1 MSFAI
6 PEPYVWDE
14 SFQVFYADID
24 DEHKGLF
31 KGIFDLA
38 AAPGDAAKLTTL
50 FNAVTSHFATEEKK
64 FDASTFDKALV
75 AEHKQLHADFVG
87 KLKDLSTPVSPDTIK
102 YAKDWLV
109 NHIKGTDFKYKGKL

>member
-1 MSFAI
+1 MGFDI

-38 AAPGDAAKLTTL
+38 AAPGDEGKLGHLLGAVISHFKTEEAKFEAKNYFDKVAHKTAHDDFVAKL
-50 FNAVTSHFATEEKK
+50 
-64 FDASTFDKALV
+64 KAL
-75 AEHKQLHADFVG
+75 K
-87 KLKDLSTPVSPDTIK
+87 TPVSADVITF
-102 YAKDWLV
+102 AKDWLV